1 MPTDTEL
8 TRLADM
14 AHALRPDW
22 HARSVRAWLAT
33 NVRTRAYRD
42 VAVAL
47 AAIACDST
55 TTTPARLDE
64 SGPWWAAAVAA
75 GGASTPLPGPGSS
88 KRCDRPGHEHEPA
101 ATCRA
106 CRAELVAVDGV
117 PEPVDEPPPP
127 VERCGCGNPSRF
139 LVDGRCFEC
148 RARARGEHQLAELLA
163 SPARLDAT
171 PAEVAARILSGI
183 DVSSLDALIEDAGDR
198 REPGTERIL
207 SDIRDAVKALRTPT
221 PDLEETPR

>member
-1 MPTDTEL
+1 MPSDTEL
-8 TRLADM
+8 SRLADM

-22 HARSVRAWLAT
+22 HPRSVRAFLAT
-33 NVRTRAYRD
+33 SVRTRAYRD

-55 TTTPARLDE
+55 TTTPGRLEE

-75 GGASTPLPGPGSS
+75 GGTSTPLPGPGSS
-88 KRCDRPGHEHEPA
+88 RRCARPGHEHEPA

-127 VERCGCGNPSRF
+127 VERCTCGASSRF
-139 LVDGRCFEC
+139 LVAGRCFEC
-148 RARARGEHQLAELLA
+148 RAAARGEQ
-163 SPARLDAT
+163 ARA
-171 PAEVAARILSGI
+171 AARISVEPVRGARMLVRI
-183 DVSSLDALIEDAGDR
+183 DPSSLDALIEDAGDR
-198 REPGTERIL
+198 REHDTERL
-207 SDIRDAVKALRTPT
+207 LRDLRDALRAFRGDPAPT
-221 PDLEETPR
+221 PDLEETSR

>member
-22 HARSVRAWLAT
+22 HPRSVRAWLAT
-33 NVRTRAYRD
+33 HVRTRAYRD

-75 GGASTPLPGPGSS
+75 GGTSTPLPGPGSS
-88 KRCDRPGHEHEPA
+88 RRCDRPGHEHEPA
-101 ATCRA
+101 STCRA

-117 PEPVDEPPPP
+117 PEPVDDRTPE
-127 VERCGCGNPSRF
+127 EQCSADGCGRWSRF

-148 RARARGEHQLAELLA
+148 RSAARGELTAARELA
-163 SPARLDAT
+163 SATAAAREARRAAT
-171 PAEVAARILSGI
+171 P
-183 DVSSLDALIEDAGDR
+183 D
-198 REPGTERIL
+198 
-207 SDIRDAVKALRTPT
+207 